1 MGKLEKYPPVNE
13 HSNGNPPFPIGHTST
28 NGGFSIAIVSL
39 PEGKCVTLNVCVF
52 FGVVSDCVRIFHAK
66 NTLCVLLAFGVESE
80 NKLFHPK
87 IHSLD
92 EIHKC
97 KMGPPKP
104 TIFVD
109 FIPSSYTYNPFTTHG
124 FS

>member
-1 MGKLEKYPPVNE
+1 M
-13 HSNGNPPFPIGHTST
+13 
-28 NGGFSIAIVSL
+28 
-39 PEGKCVTLNVCVF
+39 CVF
-52 FGVVSDCVRIFHAK
+52 FVVAGVGLCRMFHAK
-66 NTLCVLLAFGVESE
+66 KPALCVLLAFGVESE

-92 EIHKC
+92 EIRKC

-109 FIPSSYTYNPFTTHG
+109 FIPSSYTYNPCTTHG
-124 FS
+124 FFIGFCWGYNPLLVH

>member
-1 MGKLEKYPPVNE
+1 M
-13 HSNGNPPFPIGHTST
+13 
-28 NGGFSIAIVSL
+28 
-39 PEGKCVTLNVCVF
+39 CVF
-52 FGVVSDCVRIFHAK
+52 FVLCPEFPCQKPAP
-66 NTLCVLLAFGVESE
+66 CVLLAFGVESE
-80 NKLFHPK
+80 NKLFDPK

-92 EIHKC
+92 EIRKC

-109 FIPSSYTYNPFTTHG
+109 FIPSSYTYNPFTHHG